1 MKKFIDSNKSEAMHL
16 GFFVI
21 VFVGIGLVV
30 PEQFFTKNSIST
42 MAFQLPELGLLAI
55 GMMAAVLT
63 GGINL
68 SIVTTATLSSILGAY
83 ILSGT
88 IGKDNPILAILLT
101 VVIAVAVSVLAG
113 IINGY
118 FIAYAGVAALL
129 VTLGT
134 TTLFEGIGLNITKG
148 GAISGFPK
156 EFMAIGNGSVLGI
169 PIPMIIFI
177 VAAVVSYFL
186 LERTAWGVRV
196 HMLGSNPIATEFS
209 GISIKAT
216 TFKVYI
222 FSGVMSALAGLI
234 MISRYNSAK
243 VDYGSSYVMQAV
255 TAVVLGGTSITG
267 GHGTVVGTVIAVMI
281 IQIVS
286 TGLNIIGVNRNIID
300 ITIGAILLGVLAVR
314 HFSQVF
320 SDRALIKKRK
330 TA

>member
-1 MKKFIDSNKSEAMHL
+1 MLL
-16 GFFVI
+16 GLFGI
-21 VFVGIGLVV
+21 VFIGIGMIV
-30 PEQFFTKNSIST
+30 PQQFFTKNNLTS
-42 MAFQLPELGLLAI
+42 MAFQMPELGLLAI

-68 SIVTTATLSSILGAY
+68 SIVTTATLSSILAAY
-83 ILSGT
+83 VLSGT
-88 IGKDNPILAILLT
+88 LGVESPYLAILLT
-101 VVIAVAVSVLAG
+101 ILISVGVSILCG
-113 IINGY
+113 ILNGF

-148 GAISGFPK
+148 GAISGFPT
-156 EFMAIGNGSVLGI
+156 EFMAIGNGSLFGV
-169 PIPMIIFI
+169 PIPMIIFVV
-177 VAAVVSYFL
+177 VAIVSYFL
-186 LERTAWGVRV
+186 LERTAWGVQV

-209 GISIKAT
+209 GININFA

-222 FSGVMSALAGLI
+222 FSGVLSALAGLI

-267 GHGTVVGTVIAVMI
+267 GHGTVAGTVIAVMI

-286 TGLNIIGVNRNIID
+286 TGLNIIGINRNLID
-300 ITIGAILLGVLAVR
+300 ISIGVILLLVLAVR
-314 HFSQVF
+314 HYSQVF
-320 SDRALIKKRK
+320 SDRAMIKKRK
-330 TA
+330 TT